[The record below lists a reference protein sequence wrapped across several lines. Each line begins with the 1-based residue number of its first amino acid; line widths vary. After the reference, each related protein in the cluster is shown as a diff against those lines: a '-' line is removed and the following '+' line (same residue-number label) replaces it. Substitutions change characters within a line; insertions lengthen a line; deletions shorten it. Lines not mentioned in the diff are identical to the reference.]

1 MRSQNHKAQIDEV
14 LYSKVV
20 YDQESDNFEISN
32 EEKFFVMQSG
42 LGRKDSFPLMDFFRE
57 AMLRD
62 EGSGRF
68 IGNEYNDW
76 MERVFFKGGCTSMYR
91 GELTAA
97 LSNYFD
103 QTILKRRAEL
113 LSLNAVHSAKR
124 EGSISAEVSLNGIA
138 IVEEAIEF
146 YERLHRDWLQRK
158 TELVPEQ
165 LDWESK
171 QRVWEILKK

>member
-1 MRSQNHKAQIDEV
+1 MQCQNKKAQIDEM

-32 EEKFFVMQSG
+32 AEKFFVMQSG
-42 LGRKDSFPLMDFFRE
+42 LGQKDSFLLMEFFRE

-62 EGSGRF
+62 EDSGRF
-68 IGNEYNDW
+68 IDNKYNDW
-76 MERVFFKGGCTSMYR
+76 VERVFFKGGCTSMYR

-97 LSNYFD
+97 LSNYFG
-103 QTILKRRAEL
+103 QMILKRRADLE
-113 LSLNAVHSAKR
+113 SLKAAHSTKP
-124 EGSISAEVSLNGIA
+124 EGSIVAEVSRNRIA

-146 YERLHRDWLQRK
+146 YERLHKDWCQRK
-158 TELVPEQ
+158 SELAPEQ

-171 QRVWEILKK
+171 QRVWETLKK